1 METPRNQPSR
11 RQRLALTL
19 VVVALMIVGACVSQR
34 RLQSTGRH
42 RWWSGL
48 GPVLPHDTFP
58 ADCKLCH
65 VGVKWNTLKENFTFD
80 HERKTGV
87 KLEGAH
93 NQARCLRCHNDRG
106 EAKAF
111 AAKGC
116 VGCHEDYHYG
126 QLDPDCTTCHT
137 QETWRPYGQIAMH
150 NRTRFPLTGAHLSL
164 ACQRCHP
171 GARVGK
177 FVPTDPECLTCH
189 RADLAGTTNPP
200 HIPLGWT
207 DKCDRC
213 HIPTRWEQ
221 ASPPD

>member
-1 METPRNQPSR
+1 MLDGGFTTSLFKLILGIVLLSSFALLVEVVPTIVREQQLKVESTLQPLS
-11 RQRLALTL
+11 AL
-19 VVVALMIVGACVSQR
+19 Q
-34 RLQSTGRH
+34 LQGKDVYIR
-42 RWWSGL
+42 
-48 GPVLPHDTFP
+48 
-58 ADCKLCH
+58 
-65 VGVKWNTLKENFTFD
+65 
-80 HERKTGV
+80 
-87 KLEGAH
+87 EG
-93 NQARCLRCHNDRG
+93 
-106 EAKAF
+106 
-111 AAKGC
+111 
-116 VGCHEDYHYG
+116 
-126 QLDPDCTTCHT
+126 CTTCHT
-137 QETWRPYGQIAMH
+137 QETWRPYGQIEMH
-150 NRTRFPLTGAHLSL
+150 NRTRFPLTGAHVSL